1 MEKIFRSFEV
11 DEVSFVQLYL
21 VDKQYQEKSEV
32 LYTFTPNKSYMY
44 QLNVELGDLVFL
56 EIYDTEFY
64 EIIIT
69 FTDKNGGLLEIE
81 NNVNLRLLVNRQ
93 K

>member
-11 DEVSFVQLYL
+11 DEVSFVQLCL

-44 QLNVELGDLVFL
+44 
-56 EIYDTEFY
+56 
-64 EIIIT
+64 
-69 FTDKNGGLLEIE
+69 
-81 NNVNLRLLVNRQ
+81 
-93 K
+93 